1 MKHTYFISDVHLGF
15 PDASESRQREKLLL
29 QWFDTVQ
36 DNAEAFYIV
45 GDLFDFWFE
54 YGKTI
59 PKGFTRILG
68 RLASLADNNIPVYIF
83 TGNHDLWMFGYFE
96 EELGIPVYHKP
107 IQTTIQGKQ
116 FYIGHGDG
124 LGPGDHGYKFL
135 KKVFGNKI
143 NQKLFKWL
151 HPDIGVSLAHYW
163 SQSSRFASGEMEA
176 YKGDANEWLLI
187 YAKEQEAIKH
197 HDFYIFG
204 HRHLPLD
211 IKVNETS
218 RYINLGDWLTY
229 NSYAV
234 FDGNILQL
242 KSFTNYPNVP
252 LAL

>member
-15 PDASESRQREKLLL
+15 PNESESRLREKLLL
-29 QWFDTVQ
+29 QWFDAVQ

-54 YGKTI
+54 YKKAI

-68 RLASLADNNIPVYIF
+68 RLAQLVDNNIPVYIF

-96 EELGIPVYHKP
+96 EELGIPVYHNP
-107 IQTTIQGKQ
+107 IQREIQGKQ

-135 KKVFGNKI
+135 KKIFRNKI

-151 HPDIGVSLAHYW
+151 HPDIGISLAHYW
-163 SQSSRFASGEMEA
+163 SQSSRFASGVMEE

-187 YAKEQEAIKH
+187 YAKEQEALKH

-211 IKVNETS
+211 ITINEKS

-252 LAL
+252 LAR

>member
-1 MKHTYFISDVHLGF
+1 MKKTYFISDVHLGF
-15 PDASESRQREKLLL
+15 PNETESRVRERLLL
-29 QWFDTVQ
+29 EWFNEITPH
-36 DNAEAFYIV
+36 AEAIYIV

-54 YGKTI
+54 YGKVI

-68 RLASLADNNIPVYIF
+68 RLADLADDNIPVYIF

-96 EELGIPVYHKP
+96 NELGISVYHQPVQKE
-107 IQTTIQGKQ
+107 IQNKK
-116 FYIGHGDG
+116 FFIGHGDG

-135 KKVFGNKI
+135 KKIFTSKI
-143 NQKLFKWL
+143 NQKLFNWL

-163 SQSSRFASGEMEA
+163 SQSSRFASGEMEE
-176 YKGDANEWLLI
+176 YKGDENEWLLI
-187 YAKEQEAIKH
+187 YAKEREAIQH

-211 IKVNETS
+211 IQINENS

-234 FDGNILQL
+234 FDGTTLQL
-242 KSFTNYPNVP
+242 KSFTGHPDVP

>member
-15 PDASESRQREKLLL
+15 PNASESRQREKLLL

-59 PKGFTRILG
+59 PKGFTRTLG
-68 RLASLADNNIPVYIF
+68 RLAELVDNNIPVYIF
-83 TGNHDLWMFGYFE
+83 AGNHDLWMFGYFE
-96 EELGIPVYHKP
+96 EELGIPVYHNL
-107 IQTTIQGKQ
+107 IQREIQGKQ

-135 KKVFGNKI
+135 KKVFSNKI
-143 NQKLFKWL
+143 NQKFFRWL

-163 SQSSRFASGEMEA
+163 SQSSRFASGEMEP
-176 YKGDANEWLLI
+176 YKGVENEWLLI
-187 YAKEQEAIKH
+187 YAKEQEAVKH
-197 HDFYIFG
+197 HDFYVFG

-242 KSFTNYPNVP
+242 KSFTNFPNVP

>member
-15 PDASESRQREKLLL
+15 PNASESRQREKLLL

-54 YGKTI
+54 YKKAI

-68 RLASLADNNIPVYIF
+68 RLAQLVDNKIPVYIF

-96 EELGIPVYHKP
+96 EELGIPVYHNP
-107 IQTTIQGKQ
+107 IQREIQGKQ
-116 FYIGHGDG
+116 FFIGHGDG

-135 KKVFGNKI
+135 KKVFRNKI

-151 HPDIGVSLAHYW
+151 HPDIGISLAHYW
-163 SQSSRFASGEMEA
+163 SQSSRFASGVMEE

-187 YAKEQEAIKH
+187 YAKEQEALKH

-211 IKVNETS
+211 IQVNEKS

-242 KSFTNYPNVP
+242 KSFTNYANVP
-252 LAL
+252 LAR

>member
-15 PDASESRQREKLLL
+15 PNESESRQREKLLL

-54 YGKTI
+54 YKKAI

-68 RLASLADNNIPVYIF
+68 RLAQLVDNNIPVYIF

-96 EELGIPVYHKP
+96 EELGIPVYHNP
-107 IQTTIQGKQ
+107 IQRTIQGKQ

-124 LGPGDHGYKFL
+124 LGPGDQGYKFL
-135 KKVFGNKI
+135 KKVFSNKI

-151 HPDIGVSLAHYW
+151 HPDIGISLAHYW
-163 SQSSRFASGEMEA
+163 SQSSRFASGEMEE

-187 YAKEQEAIKH
+187 YAKEQEALKH
-197 HDFYIFG
+197 HDYYIFG

-211 IKVNETS
+211 IQVNQKS